1 MKSTLKFLKRLK
13 SAVFHSIAFYP
24 ILISLGF
31 FLLAITLLY
40 IENLKVID
48 SIKNKVTYL
57 IVQDNETARTIL
69 STLFGGILSLTV
81 FSFTMVMV
89 VLNQA
94 SSNFSPRLLPGL
106 ISNKKHQI
114 ILGFYIGTILYTII
128 VLMSL
133 GAYGSSNNVGF
144 SVMIAAALGAFC
156 IGLFVYFIH
165 SISQAIQIHNI
176 IDKIYKSCIN
186 LFTKEK
192 EDQEKFDYSIE
203 DIPDKFWKTINS
215 NKTGYYRSFDQFFLM
230 DSLKME
236 ENIIEII
243 PYPDQHVWKG
253 DPILRIEKPITK
265 EELESLH
272 VCVYILS
279 NRHED
284 DSGVGGMI
292 KLTEVAVKAL
302 SPGIND
308 PGTAINAISKIGQLL
323 YEALQIQPK
332 TVISEKNCKIK
343 VIHNKIPAAEMM
355 RIIIEP
361 IRQYSKADSSVSYEL
376 LNALIFLGNNKN
388 ICSEYKEAVQS
399 EIEALIHDLKDN
411 ITNNNDLKRILVL
424 LNKQS

>member
-13 SAVFHSIAFYP
+13 HAVFHSIAFYP
-24 ILISLGF
+24 VLISAGF
-31 FLLAITLLY
+31 FFLAIMLLF
-40 IENLKVID
+40 IENLEVINSFKKKVP
-48 SIKNKVTYL
+48 YL
-57 IVQDNETARTIL
+57 LVQDNETARTIL

-133 GAYGSSNNVGF
+133 GAYGSSTNAVGF
-144 SVMIAAALGAFC
+144 SVMVAAVLGAFC

-176 IDKIYKSCIN
+176 IDKIYISSCNLIENKIEEQQKS
-186 LFTKEK
+186 
-192 EDQEKFDYSIE
+192 
-203 DIPDKFWKTINS
+203 DIKVDLDGNQFWKTIRS
-215 NKTGYYRSFDQFFLM
+215 KKTGYYRSFDQFLLN
-230 DSLKME
+230 DSLKKQK
-236 ENIIEII
+236 NVIEII
-243 PYPDQHVWKG
+243 PYSDQHIWEG
-253 DPILRIEKPITK
+253 DPILRIKNPISK

-272 VCVYILS
+272 ICLYILS

-308 PGTAINAISKIGQLL
+308 PGTAINAISKLGQLMHK
-323 YEALQIQPK
+323 ALRIKPK
-332 TVISEKNCKIK
+332 TVICEPNCEII
-343 VIHNKIPAAEMM
+343 VVHNKISASEMV

-361 IRQYSKADSSVSYEL
+361 IRGYAKADSSVSYEL
-376 LNALIFLGNNKN
+376 LDALVFLKN
-388 ICSEYKEAVQS
+388 SSEIVPDYVEAIQS
-399 EIEALIHDLKDN
+399 EINSLIQDLKAN
-411 ITNNNDLKRILVL
+411 ITNNQDLKRILEL
-424 LNKQS
+424 LEK

>member
-1 MKSTLKFLKRLK
+1 MKSTLKFFKRIK
-13 SAVFHSIAFYP
+13 STIFHSIAFYP
-24 ILISLGF
+24 VLISTGF
-31 FLLAITLLY
+31 LFLAIALLFA
-40 IENLKVID
+40 ENLEVINSFKKKVP
-48 SIKNKVTYL
+48 YL
-57 IVQDNETARTIL
+57 LVQDNETARTIL

-128 VLMSL
+128 VLMSM
-133 GAYGSSNNVGF
+133 GAYGSSSNLVGF
-144 SVMIAAALGAFC
+144 SVMVAAVLGTFC

-176 IDKIYKSCIN
+176 IDKIYISSSK
-186 LFTKEK
+186 LLRKEK
-192 EDQEKFDYSIE
+192 TEQEDNLVKSHNIS
-203 DIPDKFWKTINS
+203 DKYWKVVYS
-215 NKTGYYRSFDQFFLM
+215 NKTGYYRSFDIELLK
-230 DSLKME
+230 DSLKSK

-243 PYPDQHVWKG
+243 PYPDQHIWKG
-253 DPILRIEKPITK
+253 DPVLIIKEPISK

-272 VCVYILS
+272 ICLYILS

-308 PGTAINAISKIGQLL
+308 PGTAINAISKLGQLV
-323 YEALQIQPK
+323 EKALKIKPK
-332 TVISEKNCKIK
+332 TFFCVPNCDIT
-343 VIHNKIPAAEMM
+343 VVHNKISASELM
-355 RIIIEP
+355 RVVIQP
-361 IRQYSKADSSVSYEL
+361 IRMYAKADSSVSYEL
-376 LNALIFLGNNKN
+376 LNALVFIRD
-388 ICSEYKEAVQS
+388 SKEIYTGYVAAIQN
-399 EIEALIHDLKDN
+399 EIISLVNDL
-411 ITNNNDLKRILVL
+411 NNNISNDKDLKRILEL
-424 LNKQS
+424 L